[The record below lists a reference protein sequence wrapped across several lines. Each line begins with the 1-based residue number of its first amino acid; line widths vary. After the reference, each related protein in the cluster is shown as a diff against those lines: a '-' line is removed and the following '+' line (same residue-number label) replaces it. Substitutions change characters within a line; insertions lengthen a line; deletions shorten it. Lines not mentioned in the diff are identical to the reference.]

1 MTTPH
6 AVDNHSVIAPI
17 HHRPP
22 LSLRLRRLGGEV
34 VFFGVTGIILAL
46 FMFVFVWMVLTAFK
60 QPKDVTVWPPTLI
73 FEPTLQ
79 NFQDV
84 LNKTPFLKQTRN
96 SAIIAFG
103 AVALGLV
110 LGLPASYVVARY
122 HFRFLGIAVLILRM
136 MPTIVFMLPLFVL
149 YQRLGMIDTHLGL
162 ILSHMI
168 LTLPLTIWVMIGFFE
183 DVPYDLEEQARVDGA
198 THWQAFWK
206 IALPLSLPGM
216 VVTIILA
223 FIQSWNNFIFVL
235 ILGGANTTT
244 LPMAVFNFMGFELMN
259 FGGIA
264 AVASMLSL
272 PIMILTLIV
281 QRWLV
286 QGLTMGAVK
295 S

>member
-1 MTTPH
+1 MATPR
-6 AVDNHSVIAPI
+6 AMERVQAPAFQ
-17 HHRPP
+17 HRMP
-22 LSLRLRRLGGEV
+22 LGARLRKLGGEL
-34 VFFGVTGIILAL
+34 VFFGVTAILLIL

-60 QPKDVTVWPPTLI
+60 QPKDVTVWPPTI
-73 FEPTLQ
+73 VFEPTMQ
-79 NFQDV
+79 NFADV
-84 LNKTPFLKQTRN
+84 LDKTPFVHQTRN
-96 SAIIAFG
+96 SFIVAFG

-122 HFRFLGIAVLILRM
+122 RFRSLSVAVLILRM

-149 YQRLGMIDTHLGL
+149 YQRLGLIDTHFGL

-198 THWQAFWK
+198 THWQAFRK

-216 VVTIILA
+216 VVTVILA

-235 ILGGANTTT
+235 ILGGVNTST
-244 LPMAVFNFMGFELMN
+244 LPMAVFNFMGIELMN
-259 FGGIA
+259 FGGVA

-272 PIMILTLIV
+272 PIMILTIIV